1 MTGWLAIIGLAIV
14 AFLAGLLLL
23 KGHRQLWTLL
33 AAVLVFGLAG
43 YAWQGSP
50 SYPAAPAEAMENGP
64 QGNPALVDAR
74 REFFSE
80 ADVPAHFITV
90 ADGFA
95 RKGDFERAA
104 QILQQVVAEDPD
116 NGEAWLA
123 LSIALTEHARGRL
136 TKPAVFALQRSYE
149 TLKDSPA
156 PAFFDGV
163 NALRT
168 GDAPTARDIWA
179 DALAASDEDTPGHA
193 FLAERVA
200 GIDQLIDA
208 VMAQQQG
215 VTLPPVAPPAA
226 PAAAGPQPE

>member
-1 MTGWLAIIGLAIV
+1 MMGWLAIIGLALV
-14 AFLAGLLLL
+14 AFVAGLVLL

-50 SYPAAPAEAMENGP
+50 DYAAAPAEAMQDGP
-64 QGNPALVDAR
+64 RGNPALVDAR
-74 REFFSE
+74 REFFDP
-80 ADVPAHFITV
+80 ADVPANLVTV

-104 QILQQVVAEDPD
+104 QILQQVVADDPED
-116 NGEAWLA
+116 GEAWLA

-136 TKPAVFALQRSYE
+136 NKPAVFALQQAYAK
-149 TLKDSPA
+149 LDDNPA
-156 PAFFDGV
+156 PAFFDGI

-179 DALAASDEDTPGHA
+179 DALAATDEDAPGRV
-193 FLAERVA
+193 FLAGRVA
-200 GIDQLIDA
+200 GIDDLIEA

-215 VTLPPVAPPAA
+215 MQMPPAPPA
-226 PAAAGPQPE
+226 PAGSQPE